1 MSYTSTMYHV
11 VLRTHC
17 SEPSIP
23 EEHERELYAY
33 MMGIVNNYNGKLY
46 RIGGMPDHVH
56 LFVSLP
62 ATLAL
67 ASFVKELKVSSSKW
81 MKSNP
86 NFPKFTGWSQEYAGF
101 SYSIQ
106 DKDMIVNYIS
116 RQKEH
121 HKHESFTDEYRRF
134 IEEGGEKISE
144 EYFLKD

>member
-1 MSYTSTMYHV
+1 MSYTCTMYHI

-81 MKSNP
+81 MKANP
-86 NFPKFTGWSQEYAGF
+86 NFPRFTGWSQEYAGF
-101 SYSIQ
+101 SYGLR
-106 DKDMIVNYIS
+106 DKDMIVNYIKS
-116 RQKEH
+116 QKEH
-121 HKHESFTDEYRRF
+121 HKRETFAEEYRRF
-134 IEEGGEKISE
+134 IEE
-144 EYFLKD
+144 